1 VDLGHEKY
9 SVRCR
14 RGLGSQ
20 WGRKERVAAMESIAN
35 FPFFLGFGVS
45 PVSSLGLVKVNES
58 VGCREESS

>member
-1 VDLGHEKY
+1 
-9 SVRCR
+9 
-14 RGLGSQ
+14 
-20 WGRKERVAAMESIAN
+20 MESIAN